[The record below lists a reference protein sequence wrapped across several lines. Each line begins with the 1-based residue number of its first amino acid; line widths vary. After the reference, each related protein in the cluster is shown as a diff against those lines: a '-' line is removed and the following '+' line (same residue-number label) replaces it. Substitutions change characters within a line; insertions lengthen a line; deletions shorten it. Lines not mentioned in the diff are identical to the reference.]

1 MRVPLSVP
9 LPLNSSFPPSQSSGQ
24 KRKKKLV
31 YAWYSKDTPRFK
43 GISEALLSCKAAAVF
58 LSGQRRQGQQKIPK
72 KGQWMHGKA
81 TTPALWC
88 PSAEQIVQTVRSHLL
103 FSASWLCATLHF
115 ILQGRLLAGPI
126 SKQSS
131 KERALLPS
139 SPEN

>member
-1 MRVPLSVP
+1 MRVLSLSP
-9 LPLNSSFPPSQSSGQ
+9 SPSILHSLPPSPLV
-24 KRKKKLV
+24 KKEKKLV

-103 FSASWLCATLHF
+103 FSAGWLCATLHF